1 MPTIQSYR
9 DLQVFK
15 LAFENSMKVFRL
27 TKKFP
32 KEEMYSLTDQVRR
45 SSRSITAN
53 ITEGWSK
60 RNYENIFR
68 KHLYDALG
76 SCDETR
82 VWLDYALECKYILPD
97 EYAALWAKYDELGRK
112 LTRLIETW
120 KSFEPSKIA
129 PQSRASKKEPRRSH
143 PLQGAVFL
151 LHSRFFPLFFCS

>member
-15 LAFENSMKVFRL
+15 LAFENSMEIFRL

-32 KEEMYSLTDQVRR
+32 KEEMYSLTDQIRR
-45 SSRSITAN
+45 SSRSIAAN

-97 EYAALWAKYDELGRK
+97 EHVALSAKYDELGRK
-112 LTRLIETW
+112 LTRLIENW
-120 KSFEPSKIA
+120 KSFDPVKAS
-129 PQSRASKKEPRRSH
+129 QSTRSSKK
-143 PLQGAVFL
+143 
-151 LHSRFFPLFFCS
+151 